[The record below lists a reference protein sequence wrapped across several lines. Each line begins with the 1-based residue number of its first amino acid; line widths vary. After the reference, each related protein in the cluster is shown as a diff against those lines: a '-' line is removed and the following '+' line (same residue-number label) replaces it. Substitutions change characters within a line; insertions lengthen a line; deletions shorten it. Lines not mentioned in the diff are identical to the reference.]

1 LASASPLPT
10 RFRSLSDPESLRLF
24 AQNLLEGIY
33 ITTIDGRI
41 LDGNPA
47 FLHMF
52 GARSVEELAGFR
64 AADLLVEPER
74 RIDELRFLERDGTV
88 REFELT
94 IRSLSGQVRTVLDTC
109 FLIRDPGTNEQFC
122 HGILVDIT
130 GRKALEAKLIEMST
144 HDPLT
149 GALNRHYLKAL
160 TDALSLDPDMPCGCV
175 FVDIDHFKLY
185 NDQFGHQAGDEVLV
199 RMSRFLMRYVRAEE
213 AVLRVGGDEFVV
225 MLRGAGPAETQRVAD
240 RLREHA
246 LRSAPVPFSLGW
258 AAREAGE
265 PLSHVLDRADH
276 GMLAVRVVQRASD
289 PRQQLA
295 QSSD

>member
-1 LASASPLPT
+1 VGATPSS
-10 RFRSLSDPESLRLF
+10 RFRSLGDADALRLF
-24 AQNLLEGIY
+24 ARNLLEGIY

-47 FLHMF
+47 FLRMF
-52 GARSVEELAGFR
+52 GAASLEELAHYR
-64 AADLLVEPER
+64 APDLLVEPER
-74 RIDELRFLERDGTV
+74 RTDELRCLDRDGTV

-94 IRSLSGQVRTVLDTC
+94 IRSLNGDVRTVLDTC
-109 FLIRDPGTNEQFC
+109 FLIQDADTGERFC

-149 GALNRHYLKAL
+149 GALNRHYLTAIA
-160 TDALSLDPDMPCGCV
+160 DALALDPEMPCGCV

-225 MLRGAGPAETQRVAD
+225 LLRGAGPAETQRVAD
-240 RLREHA
+240 RLRDHA

-258 AAREAGE
+258 AARESGE
-265 PLSHVLDRADH
+265 SLAHVLDRADH
-276 GMLAVRVVQRASD
+276 GMLAVRVVERATD
-289 PRQQLA
+289 PRQQPA
-295 QSSD
+295 QRPE

>member
-47 FLHMF
+47 CLHMF